1 LIDNLVD
8 FIFILETSDTGNK
21 TLPKDW
27 NISHGISTKR
37 T

>member
-1 LIDNLVD
+1 LIDVIVD

-21 TLPKDW
+21 TLPKGW
-27 NISHGISTKR
+27 NISQGISTKR